1 MKTIGVGV
9 LGCGNISDIYLS
21 NLTKVFPHVH
31 VEALCDLDEAKAN
44 TQAAKYG
51 VAKVLPLDEMLADEA
66 VQIVLNLTTPKAHYA
81 TTKKCLEAG
90 KHVHS
95 EKPLALNYADAA
107 ELCDLAES
115 KGLLLGCA
123 PDTFYGA
130 SWQTA
135 REIIDSGAI
144 GSIVSGEAFF
154 VGCGPEDWH
163 PNPFFYYEKGGGPV
177 FDMAPYNLH
186 NLFNLLGPADGL
198 FGMHTKGREERLIT
212 SQPHNGT
219 MMQVEIP
226 THVCGLI
233 HFENGAVVNL
243 MESFDVMGSVLPKI
257 EIHGTEGSLLLPD
270 PNFFGGEV
278 LLMKKGSNQWESI
291 PVTRPYEENSR
302 GAGVS
307 DMAKCVLYG
316 GSPRS
321 SGRMAAHAVEIMETL
336 HTSWDEKRYIEL
348 KSRCDRPEALPGEL

>member
-9 LGCGNISDIYLS
+9 LGCGNISDIYLT
-21 NLTKVFPHVH
+21 NLTTVFPYAH
-31 VEALCDLDEAKAN
+31 VEAVCDLDGAKAKA
-44 TQAAKYG
+44 QAEKYG
-51 VAKVLPLDEMLADEA
+51 IKKILTLDEMLADPEI
-66 VQIVLNLTTPKAHYA
+66 QIVLNLTTPKAHYA

-90 KHVHS
+90 KNVHS
-95 EKPLALNYADAA
+95 EKPLALNYRDAA
-107 ELCDLAES
+107 ELCELAEA

-135 REIIDSGAI
+135 RELMDNGAI
-144 GSIVSGEAFF
+144 GKVVSGEAFF

-177 FDMAPYNLH
+177 FDMAAYNLH

-212 SQPHNGT
+212 SQPHSGT

-233 HFENGAVVNL
+233 HFENGAVINL

-278 LLMKKGSNQWESI
+278 LFCKKGSQEWQSI
-291 PVTRPYEENSR
+291 PVTRPYDGNGR

-307 DMAKCVLYG
+307 DMAKCLLEG
-316 GSPRS
+316 GIPRS
-321 SGRMAAHAVEIMETL
+321 NGRMAAHAVEIMETL

-348 KSRCDRPEALPGEL
+348 SSRCQRPEALKGEL